1 MAVPVPPGWSSL
13 QLFAGSAAAVST
25 VVITCCA
32 TNQWWQCT
40 HSETPH
46 GGGQGLGPEEPDSGS
61 ALVHA
66 GSKLGTRRNVFEKHD
81 SGQSLEITDSEI
93 QDLVDRGLA
102 TKVS

>member
-1 MAVPVPPGWSSL
+1 
-13 QLFAGSAAAVST
+13 
-25 VVITCCA
+25 
-32 TNQWWQCT
+32 
-40 HSETPH
+40 
-46 GGGQGLGPEEPDSGS
+46 
-61 ALVHA
+61 VHA